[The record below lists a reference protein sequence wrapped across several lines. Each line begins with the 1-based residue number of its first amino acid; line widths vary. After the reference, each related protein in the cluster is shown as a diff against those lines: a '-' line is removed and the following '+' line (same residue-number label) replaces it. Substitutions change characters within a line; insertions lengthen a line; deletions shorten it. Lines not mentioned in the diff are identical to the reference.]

1 MANVDVTINGREVSV
16 EEGSTI
22 LEAAQKAGF
31 HIPTLCHL
39 KGLSPTGACRVCVV
53 EVDGARN
60 LVPSCAFPVRDGMVV
75 RTHTPRVL
83 EARTTIVQLLLAN
96 HPPECLTCVRNGD
109 CELQSLAESLNIREI
124 PYHGERRRAPV
135 DLSSP
140 SIERDPEKCILCGR
154 CVRVCEEIQG
164 VSAITFVNRGFKA
177 EVAPAFG
184 RELDL
189 TSCTNCGQCII
200 HCPTGALRERSN
212 VQKVW
217 DFLHDPKMHVVVQTA
232 PAVRVAIG
240 EMFGMPVGTISTG
253 QLASALSILG
263 FDRVFDTNFAADLT
277 IVEEATELVERVKSG
292 GTLPMI
298 TSCSPGWVK
307 YVEHYYPD
315 LLDHVSTCRSPHEML
330 GAMVKS
336 YYADAYG
343 IYPGNIAVVS
353 VMPCT
358 AKKFEAERPEL
369 ETSGFPTVDA
379 VLTVRELGRMIKLA
393 GLDFANLPPR
403 EFDTPLGISSGAADI
418 FGATGGVMEAALRT
432 AAFYITGSELSDIDF
447 RDVRGLRGIKDA
459 TVKIGDLEVKV
470 AVASGLSNAKVLMDQ
485 IAAGKSPYTFIEIM
499 GCPSGCINGGGMPQ
513 GTDQETI
520 RARMRALYMIDQNK
534 VYRRSHQNPAIRALY
549 ENFLGEPGGHRSHE
563 YLHTT
568 YMPRERS

>member
-240 EMFGMPVGTISTG
+240 EMFGMPPGTISTG

>member
-1 MANVDVTINGREVSV
+1 MANVDVTINGREISV

-22 LEAAQKAGF
+22 LDAAEKAGF

-53 EVDGARN
+53 EVDGARS
-60 LVPSCAFPVRDGMVV
+60 LVPSCAYPVRDGMVV

-124 PYHGERRRAPV
+124 PYQGERRRAPV

-140 SIERDPEKCILCGR
+140 SLERDPEKCILCGR

-164 VSAITFVNRGFKA
+164 VSAITFINRGFKA

-184 RELDL
+184 RDLDL

-217 DFLHDPKMHVVVQTA
+217 DFLHDPNMHVVVQTA
-232 PAVRVAIG
+232 PAVRVAVG
-240 EMFGMPVGTISTG
+240 EMFGMAPGSISTG
-253 QLASALSILG
+253 QLTSALSILG
-263 FDRVFDTNFAADLT
+263 FDRVFDTNFGADLT
-277 IVEEATELVERVKSG
+277 IVEEATELVERVKNG

-315 LLDHVSTCRSPHEML
+315 LLDHISSCRSPHEML

-336 YYADAYG
+336 YYADTYG

-358 AKKFEAERPEL
+358 AKKFEAERPEM
-369 ETSGFPTVDA
+369 ETNGFPSVDA

-403 EFDTPLGISSGAADI
+403 DFDTPLGLSSGAADI
-418 FGATGGVMEAALRT
+418 FGATGGVMEAAIRT
-432 AAFYITGSELSDIDF
+432 AAFYITGSELSEIDL

-459 TVKIGDLEVKV
+459 TVKIGDLEVRV
-470 AVASGLSNAKVLMDQ
+470 AVASGLTNAKVLMDQ
-485 IAAGKSPYTFIEIM
+485 IAAGESPYTFIEIM
-499 GCPSGCINGGGMPQ
+499 GCPGGCINGGGMPQ
-513 GTDQETI
+513 GTDQETV

>member
-1 MANVDVTINGREVSV
+1 MANVDVTINGREISV
-16 EEGSTI
+16 EDSSTI
-22 LEAAQKAGF
+22 LEAAEKAGF

-39 KGLSPTGACRVCVV
+39 KELSPTGACRVCVV
-53 EVDGARN
+53 EVDGARS

-109 CELQSLAESLNIREI
+109 CELQSLSESLNIREI
-124 PYHGERRRAPV
+124 PYRGERRRAPV

-154 CVRVCEEIQG
+154 CVRICDEIQG
-164 VSAITFVNRGFKA
+164 VSAISLINRGFNA
-177 EVAPAFG
+177 TVAPAFD
-184 RELDL
+184 RDIDQ
-189 TSCTNCGQCII
+189 TSCVTCGQCILQ
-200 HCPTGALRERSN
+200 CPTGALRERSN
-212 VQKVW
+212 IQQVW
-217 DFLHDPKMHVVVQTA
+217 DYLHDPDMHVVVQTA

-240 EMFGMPVGTISTG
+240 EMFGQPAGTIATG

-277 IVEEATELVERVKSG
+277 IVEEATELVQRVTSG

-307 YVEHYYPD
+307 YVEHFYPD
-315 LLDHVSTCRSPHEML
+315 MLDHVSTCRSPHEML
-330 GAMVKS
+330 GAMAKS

-369 ETSGFPTVDA
+369 ETDGYPSVDA

-393 GLDFANLPPR
+393 GLDFPNLPPR
-403 EFDTPLGISSGAADI
+403 EFDTPLGLSSGAADI
-418 FGATGGVMEAALRT
+418 FGATGGVMEAAIRT

-470 AVASGLSNAKVLMDQ
+470 AVASGLNNAKVLMDQ
-485 IAAGKSPYTFIEIM
+485 IVAGTSPYTFIEIM
-499 GCPSGCINGGGMPQ
+499 GCPGGCINGGGMPQ
-513 GTDQETI
+513 GTDQETV

-534 VYRRSHQNPAIRALY
+534 IYRRSHQNPAIRALY
-549 ENFLGEPGGHRSHE
+549 ENFLGEPGGHRSHK

>member
-39 KGLSPTGACRVCVV
+39 KDCHRRAHV
-53 EVDGARN
+53 ESASSKSMRTN
-60 LVPSCAFPVRDGMVV
+60 LVPRVRSGTRRHGFP
-75 RTHTPRVL
+75 HAHAAVL

-253 QLASALSILG
+253 QLASALSIPVSIVCSIQT
-263 FDRVFDTNFAADLT
+263 RADLPSLKGDG
-277 IVEEATELVERVKSG
+277 AVERVKAAEHCDDH
-292 GTLPMI
+292 I
-298 TSCSPGWVK
+298 VSPGW
-307 YVEHYYPD
+307 
-315 LLDHVSTCRSPHEML
+315 
-330 GAMVKS
+330 
-336 YYADAYG
+336 
-343 IYPGNIAVVS
+343 
-353 VMPCT
+353 
-358 AKKFEAERPEL
+358 
-369 ETSGFPTVDA
+369 
-379 VLTVRELGRMIKLA
+379 
-393 GLDFANLPPR
+393 
-403 EFDTPLGISSGAADI
+403 
-418 FGATGGVMEAALRT
+418 
-432 AAFYITGSELSDIDF
+432 
-447 RDVRGLRGIKDA
+447 
-459 TVKIGDLEVKV
+459 
-470 AVASGLSNAKVLMDQ
+470 
-485 IAAGKSPYTFIEIM
+485 
-499 GCPSGCINGGGMPQ
+499 
-513 GTDQETI
+513 
-520 RARMRALYMIDQNK
+520 
-534 VYRRSHQNPAIRALY
+534 
-549 ENFLGEPGGHRSHE
+549 
-563 YLHTT
+563 
-568 YMPRERS
+568 